1 MNATVIT
8 RNQTRALSVAFF
20 SRFVSVFLPRLTA
33 VATCL
38 VPCDPPPEPPEYLW
52 EEHNSSVYIEECSE
66 QECIMLDNM
75 KRLELLSLMDNL
87 DLRTRVRFAVPM
99 TDGEVF
105 DHRQDWGWFMRQ
117 TMFS

>member
-1 MNATVIT
+1 MNA
-8 RNQTRALSVAFF
+8 
-20 SRFVSVFLPRLTA
+20 A
-33 VATCL
+33 VPL
-38 VPCDPPPEPPEYLW
+38 PEPPEYLW
-52 EEHNSSVYIEECSE
+52 EEYNTSVHIEECSE

-75 KRLELLSLMDNL
+75 KRLKLLSLMDNL

-99 TDGEVF
+99 ADGEIF